1 MGLRFLVIEGNTRAD
16 REKHRNVFG
25 LTPSDS
31 YVEVVRGLSAG
42 AICDIAYPADER
54 ANIPDGGG
62 LAGYDGIFLT
72 GSALNIYDATPPI
85 MRQVELMRA
94 IYASQTPC
102 FGSCWGIQVATVAAG
117 GDVRSNAKGREIGFA
132 RNIAPTQDGLAHPM
146 LAGRPRAFDAPAVH
160 LDTITVLPPNAT
172 VLAANALTQVQAA
185 EIVHGGG
192 CFWGVQYHPEF
203 DLRELAAIL
212 GRMADKLVE
221 EGFCASRDDALAYVR
236 DIEQLHSDPARTDL
250 AWRYGLDAQ
259 VLDPVLRLTE
269 IRNFITYRVQAAK
282 SAHQRGKRSP
292 A

>member
-16 REKHRNVFG
+16 REKHCSVFG

-31 YVEVVRGLSAG
+31 YAEVVRGLSPG
-42 AICDIAYPADER
+42 AICDIACPADEGS
-54 ANIPDGGG
+54 NIPDRGG

-85 MRQVELMRA
+85 MRQVSLMRA

-102 FGSCWGIQVATVAAG
+102 FGSCWGLQVAAVAAG
-117 GDVRSNAKGREIGFA
+117 GDVRINGKGREIGFA
-132 RNIAPTQDGLAHPM
+132 RNIAPTPEGRAHAM
-146 LAGRPRAFDAPAVH
+146 LAGRPAAFDAPAVH
-160 LDTITVLPPNAT
+160 LDTITVPPPGAT

-185 EIVHGGG
+185 EIVHEGG

-203 DLRELAAIL
+203 DLRELSVIL
-212 GRMADKLVE
+212 ERLSARLVE
-221 EGFCASRDDALAYVR
+221 EGFCSTREDAAALVR
-236 DIEQLHSDPARTDL
+236 DLETLHRDPARTDL

-259 VLDPVLRLTE
+259 VLDPALRLTE
-269 IRNFITYRVQAAK
+269 IANFVAHRVEPGK
-282 SAHQRGKRSP
+282 SGRSR

>member
-16 REKHRNVFG
+16 REKHRSVFG
-25 LTPSDS
+25 STPSDS
-31 YVEVVRGLSAG
+31 YAEVVRGLSPG
-42 AICDIAYPADER
+42 AICDVAYPADEGS
-54 ANIPDGGG
+54 NTPDGGG

-85 MRQVELMRA
+85 TRQVALMRA

-102 FGSCWGIQVATVAAG
+102 FGSCWGIQVAAVAAG
-117 GDVRSNAKGREIGFA
+117 GDVRVNARGREIGFA
-132 RNIAPTQDGLAHPM
+132 RNIAPTQDGRAHPM
-146 LAGRPRAFDAPAVH
+146 LAGRPVAFDAPAVH
-160 LDTITVLPPNAT
+160 LDTVTVIPPGAT

-185 EIVHGGG
+185 EIVHDGG

-212 GRMADKLVE
+212 ARLADKLVE
-221 EGFCASRDDALAYVR
+221 ENFCASRDDALAYVR
-236 DIEQLHSDPARTDL
+236 DLETLHGDPARSDL

-259 VLDPVLRLTE
+259 VLDPALRLTE
-269 IRNFITYRVQAAK
+269 IANFIAHRVAPGK
-282 SAHQRGKRSP
+282 SSRSR